1 MPKSLAVIGVPSS
14 AGAFA
19 PGQEGAPAALRATGL
34 IERLQAAGITVT
46 DRGDSVVWRW
56 RPDRQRPRAQNLEAV
71 IAQAKDTARRVREA
85 VAAGEIPLVLGGD
98 CTIEMGTVA
107 GFLSLPSEQRIGLLY
122 FDLHADLNVPDS
134 EPEGAFDWMGMAHLL
149 GEEDA
154 VPDLSRF
161 GPRFP
166 LLDAEDVCIFGHGLT
181 RATPWEREVIAR
193 RGVRT
198 VPVED
203 VAVDPEG
210 AAARALASFDGY
222 DALLVHFD
230 VDVIDFTDAP
240 LSENTGRNEG
250 LTLDQAFRALRVLTA
265 SPIFSALTIT
275 ELNPLHGEEEG
286 ATLERFVGGL
296 VETLAAAPVL
306 VGGEHRQYRKRDG

>member
-1 MPKSLAVIGVPSS
+1 MPKPLAVIGVPSS

-19 PGQEGAPAALRATGL
+19 PGQEQAPAALRAAGL
-34 IERLQAAGITVT
+34 IERLQAAGISVT
-46 DRGDSVVWRW
+46 DRGDSAVWRW

-71 IAQAKDTARRVREA
+71 IAQATETARRVREA

-98 CTIEMGTVA
+98 CTIELGTVA
-107 GFLSLPSEQRIGLLY
+107 GFLSLPSEARIGLHY

-134 EPEGAFDWMGMAHLL
+134 EPEGAFDWMGMAHIL
-149 GEEDA
+149 GEDQA
-154 VPDLSRF
+154 VPELSQF

-166 LLDAEDVCIFGHGLT
+166 LLDADDVFIYGHGLN
-181 RATPWEREVIAR
+181 RSTPWEREVIAR
-193 RGVRT
+193 RGLRT
-198 VPVED
+198 IAAED
-203 VAVDPEG
+203 VAADPEN
-210 AAARALASFDGY
+210 AAARALAAFAGY
-222 DALLVHFD
+222 DALLIHFD

-250 LTLDQAFRALRVLTA
+250 LTLEQAFRALRILTA

-275 ELNPLHGEEEG
+275 ELNPLHGEEDG

-296 VETLAAAPVL
+296 VGTLAEAQVLGGRAP
-306 VGGEHRQYRKRDG
+306 R

>member
-1 MPKSLAVIGVPSS
+1 MRRSIAVIGVPSS

-19 PGQEGAPAALRATGL
+19 PGQEQAPAALRAAGL
-34 IERLQAAGITVT
+34 IARLQAAGIGVT
-46 DRGDSVVWRW
+46 DHGDSAVWRW

-71 IAQAKDTARRVREA
+71 IAQAAVTARRVGEA

-98 CTIEMGTVA
+98 CTIELGTVA
-107 GFLSLPSEQRIGLLY
+107 GFLFLPNAARIGLLY

-134 EPEGAFDWMGMAHLL
+134 EPEGAAAH
-149 GEEDA
+149 
-154 VPDLSRF
+154 
-161 GPRFP
+161 
-166 LLDAEDVCIFGHGLT
+166 
-181 RATPWEREVIAR
+181 
-193 RGVRT
+193 
-198 VPVED
+198 
-203 VAVDPEG
+203 
-210 AAARALASFDGY
+210 ALAAFAGY

-250 LTLDQAFRALRVLTA
+250 LILDQAFRALRILTA

-275 ELNPLHGEEEG
+275 ELNPLHGEEDG

-296 VETLAAAPVL
+296 VETLAASPVL
-306 VGGEHRQYRKRDG
+306 GGSSSREH

>member
-1 MPKSLAVIGVPSS
+1 MQQQLAVIGVPSS

-19 PGQEGAPAALRATGL
+19 PGQEQAPAALRAAGL
-34 IERLQAAGITVT
+34 IERLQAAGIAVT
-46 DRGDSVVWRW
+46 DRGDSAVWRW
-56 RPDRQRPRAQNLEAV
+56 RPDRQQPRAQNLEAV
-71 IAQAKDTARRVREA
+71 IAQAEETAHRVRAA

-98 CTIEMGTVA
+98 CSIELGTVA
-107 GFLSLPSEQRIGLLY
+107 GFLSLPRYLRIGLLY
-122 FDLHADLNVPDS
+122 VDLHADLNVPDS

-149 GEEDA
+149 GEEQA
-154 VPDLSRF
+154 VPELSRF

-166 LLDAEDVCIFGHGLT
+166 LLDAADVCIFGHGLN
-181 RATPWEREVIAR
+181 RATPWEREAIAR
-193 RGVRT
+193 RDVRT

-203 VAVDPEG
+203 VAADPEG
-210 AAARALASFDGY
+210 AAAGALAAFADY
-222 DALLVHFD
+222 DALLIHFD

-265 SPIFSALTIT
+265 SPIFRALTIT
-275 ELNPLHGEEEG
+275 ELNPLHGEEDG

-296 VETLAAAPVL
+296 VETLVRVPVL
-306 VGGEHRQYRKRDG
+306 GGAEKP